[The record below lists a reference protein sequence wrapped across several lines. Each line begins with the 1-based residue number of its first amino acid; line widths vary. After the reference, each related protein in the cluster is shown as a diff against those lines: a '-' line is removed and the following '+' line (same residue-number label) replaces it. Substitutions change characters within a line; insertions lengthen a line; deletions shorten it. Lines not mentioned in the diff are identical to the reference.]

1 MCCSLQGVYNIVW
14 FLPRLDGYHCQPVFT
29 KPGGGSTVARS
40 RGYSS
45 ANSSKNSAIYRI
57 LGQKYGQKPISLNLI
72 LKSVKNVLISLQN
85 EKTIFHY
92 ICIAINFFKTKF
104 FPLPFS
110 KLAEFSAIWQQWAGG
125 GGEGVGGGRSPGT
138 AGVMALIHCH
148 RLIRS

>member
-1 MCCSLQGVYNIVW
+1 MLQEVYIVW

-29 KPGGGSTVARS
+29 RPGGGSTVARS
-40 RGYSS
+40 RGDSS
-45 ANSSKNSAIYRI
+45 ANSSKNSAIWRI
-57 LGQKYGQKPISLNLI
+57 LGQTYGQKPISLNLI

-104 FPLPFS
+104 FSTTFQQIS
-110 KLAEFSAIWQQWAGG
+110 GIFRYLATVGG
-125 GGEGVGGGRSPGT
+125 RGGEGVGGGRSPGT
-138 AGVMALIHCH
+138 AGVMALIHCL